1 MESFRFLV
9 SELHFEWA
17 KGYSLQC
24 LLYIQ
29 YSEGTLGVFGKN
41 KYKTK
46 DAGTKKFTVGQFLDY
61 KMVDSIPVVKQIE
74 DLQVIINQIDVE
86 GMAISEPFQV
96 ASIIELPPLWNDFK
110 NYLKHKL

>member
-1 MESFRFLV
+1 
-9 SELHFEWA
+9 
-17 KGYSLQC
+17 
-24 LLYIQ
+24 
-29 YSEGTLGVFGKN
+29 
-41 KYKTK
+41 
-46 DAGTKKFTVGQFLDY
+46 
-61 KMVDSIPVVKQIE
+61 MVDLIPMVNQLE